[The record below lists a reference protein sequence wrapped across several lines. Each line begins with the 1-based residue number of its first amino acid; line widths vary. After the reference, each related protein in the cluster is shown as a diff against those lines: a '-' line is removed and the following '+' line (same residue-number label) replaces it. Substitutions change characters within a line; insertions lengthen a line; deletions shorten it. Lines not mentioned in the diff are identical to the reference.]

1 MGAVTERDPLELRV
15 LAALRKGVESATTVS
30 SRLAVDRED
39 VAAILDRGVLDGLVS
54 RLDLAGTPVYS
65 LTSAGHDVVGDAPSG
80 PVAVADP
87 QPLSDP
93 EVAVPTVTS
102 AENSHVDRGA
112 DPLRPPEA
120 DAAAPVQ
127 PRERPAAGKI
137 AWRHA
142 LYAVAYVVLGLGFLV
157 FLHAWVG
164 IVAVVGGLVL
174 GAFALRPLLQATDAP
189 GQD

>member
-120 DAAAPVQ
+120 D
-127 PRERPAAGKI
+127 
-137 AWRHA
+137 
-142 LYAVAYVVLGLGFLV
+142 YVVLGLGFLV